1 MSEEGIGHQSTTISS
16 PTSIFSKA
24 ILKKDRFSQFLYP
37 FLILIC
43 MVRFFI
49 TSYLVLFDSSSLYL
63 LNNNL
68 VKFESLWNAFYIGY
82 NCLIL
87 IYAFYAR
94 KLYAQFMETLH
105 EILDYNEFVANE
117 HIVKSQSTMLKMC
130 AFICVYEFTAEI
142 IKSSPKKMLN
152 DFATLNYF
160 NIIYHGIMFL
170 SIFYWIST
178 VHFIIESC
186 MYLQSVFIVIDNH
199 LLHYQTNLHIIGS
212 NHNVLMSIRSVY
224 MKAIIATRQ
233 LDKFN
238 RYLIFGFYV
247 YYTGYCLTIFGRFF
261 YVANGSTAGN
271 FIRFIGESAYVAV
284 VTYYLVRINKL
295 SISVYDRVYSFT
307 LMKNKTNEFIH
318 EVNFFL
324 MRINQHDVGFTFGGL
339 CIITTNFVSTILTI
353 ALTLGLGLPSLF
365 T

>member
-1 MSEEGIGHQSTTISS
+1 MSEETIGHQPTIIAS
-16 PTSIFSKA
+16 PLSIISKA
-24 ILKKDRFSQFLYP
+24 ILQKNRFSQFLYA
-37 FLILIC
+37 FLLFIY
-43 MVRFFI
+43 MVRFFYP
-49 TSYLVLFDSSSLYL
+49 TYLVLFESASLYL

-68 VKFESLWNAFYIGY
+68 VKFESLWIAFYTGY

-87 IYAFYAR
+87 IYAFYSR
-94 KLYAQFMETLH
+94 SLYAQFMETAH
-105 EILDYNEFVANE
+105 EILDNNSFVANE
-117 HIVKSQSTMLKMC
+117 HIIKSQSTILKMLAC
-130 AFICVYEFTAEI
+130 MCVYECTSDI
-142 IKSSPKKMLN
+142 IKSDLKTMLN
-152 DFATLNYF
+152 DFAALNYS
-160 NIIYHGIMFL
+160 NIILHGIRFL
-170 SIFYWIST
+170 ATFAWVST

-186 MYLQSVFIVIDNH
+186 MYLQSVFIVIDKY
-199 LLHYQTNLHIIGS
+199 LEYYQTNLHIIGS

-224 MKAIIATRQ
+224 MKVIIATRHI
-233 LDKFN
+233 DKFN

-247 YYTGYCLTIFGRFF
+247 YYTGYCLTLFGRFF
-261 YVANGSTAGN
+261 FVANGSAAGN

-307 LMKNKTNEFIH
+307 LMKNKTIEFIH
-318 EVNFFL
+318 EVKFFL

-365 T
+365 P

>member
-1 MSEEGIGHQSTTISS
+1 
-16 PTSIFSKA
+16 
-24 ILKKDRFSQFLYP
+24 
-37 FLILIC
+37 
-43 MVRFFI
+43 
-49 TSYLVLFDSSSLYL
+49 
-63 LNNNL
+63 
-68 VKFESLWNAFYIGY
+68 
-82 NCLIL
+82 
-87 IYAFYAR
+87 
-94 KLYAQFMETLH
+94 
-105 EILDYNEFVANE
+105 
-117 HIVKSQSTMLKMC
+117 
-130 AFICVYEFTAEI
+130 
-142 IKSSPKKMLN
+142 
-152 DFATLNYF
+152 
-160 NIIYHGIMFL
+160 
-170 SIFYWIST
+170 
-178 VHFIIESC
+178 

-212 NHNVLMSIRSVY
+212 NHHVLMSIRSVY

-365 T
+365 TQMDHL